1 MCNMQHAT
9 LAHTYSL
16 LGDNHQDQ
24 VFLYTFAHTL
34 LVEAR
39 FAHSLSGDNHQ
50 HADKAYLFLKPLF
63 GEF

>member
-24 VFLYTFAHTL
+24 VFLSTFAHTL
-34 LVEAR
+34 LVEAT
-39 FAHSLSGDNHQ
+39 FAHSFTHSP
-50 HADKAYLFLKPLF
+50 FIRR
-63 GEF
+63 